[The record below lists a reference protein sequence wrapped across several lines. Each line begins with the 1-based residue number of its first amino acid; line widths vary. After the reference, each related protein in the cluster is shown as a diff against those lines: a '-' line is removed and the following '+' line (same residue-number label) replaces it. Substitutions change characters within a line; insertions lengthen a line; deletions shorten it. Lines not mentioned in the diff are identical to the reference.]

1 MQLTKAVLHNN
12 NNPFIEENEKLTLQ
26 CEAWHMIIRLQGCA
40 SVHGSIK
47 IIWSHY
53 KGEYKKGKRKLHGS
67 VFICIVLKVLRSVA
81 KKEGYIYWEG
91 VICCLSLRRIFA
103 LTAAVFFLP
112 VIVSSSSR
120 SFFHRWSYDNAS
132 GLFPTIA
139 HLVWSNLLRVESCI
153 LERSKSDVHKLQTC
167 PPLLL
172 KVCVSK
178 FSVGESVGRPF
189 SWCNAHVRSISYS
202 DGESLREHANQV
214 I

>member
-1 MQLTKAVLHNN
+1 MSNSPICTKSCIPTPVLIIINNN

-40 SVHGSIK
+40 SVLESTCIK

-67 VFICIVLKVLRSVA
+67 VFVCIVLKVLRSVA

-112 VIVSSSSR
+112 VMVSSWSR
-120 SFFHRWSYDNAS
+120 SFFHRWSCDSAS

-139 HLVWSNLLRVESCI
+139 NLVWSYLL
-153 LERSKSDVHKLQTC
+153 Q
-167 PPLLL
+167 
-172 KVCVSK
+172 
-178 FSVGESVGRPF
+178 
-189 SWCNAHVRSISYS
+189 Y
-202 DGESLREHANQV
+202 
-214 I
+214 